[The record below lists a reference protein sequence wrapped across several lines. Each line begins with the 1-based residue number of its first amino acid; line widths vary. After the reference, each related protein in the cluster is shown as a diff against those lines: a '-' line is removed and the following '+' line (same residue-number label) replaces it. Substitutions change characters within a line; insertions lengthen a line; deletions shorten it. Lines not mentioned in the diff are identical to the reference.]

1 MACGGVL
8 DAYKTLKLIQA
19 GLPDKPVVGSL
30 TASSNSV
37 TAGATVTLT
46 AHAITDAGAAVTSV
60 RFVLDANNNGQYDS
74 GDTILGLDRDTH
86 RRQRQRHAEHHRLRG
101 GHVPLLAA
109 AQNSKGNWS
118 AWVATTL
125 TVLPADVHGNN
136 AATATTVGVP
146 STTAGSVSANGD
158 MGWFKFQA
166 TAGKSYVFTV
176 VLGTLHDSVL
186 YLYDAT
192 GQKQLAFND
201 DYGGTLASQ
210 IAWTATTSG
219 TYYLDVGGYANRNT
233 GTYSLNVQVK
243 GTTAAPVAGPANLA
257 ARAVENVPAAAGT
270 AQSIRRAPTEGWS
283 GTVPFSRPPLW
294 RNWPTSAASGSAA
307 DPTKRPRRRLPPR
320 SLGPTAASPSDEVF
334 AQLATPDASPA
345 PQETPLVTSS
355 SRSDAVY

>member
-1 MACGGVL
+1 M
-8 DAYKTLKLIQA
+8 
-19 GLPDKPVVGSL
+19 LP
-30 TASSNSV
+30 TA
-37 TAGATVTLT
+37 
-46 AHAITDAGAAVTSV
+46 
-60 RFVLDANNNGQYDS
+60 
-74 GDTILGLDRDTH
+74 
-86 RRQRQRHAEHHRLRG
+86 
-101 GHVPLLAA
+101 
-109 AQNSKGNWS
+109 
-118 AWVATTL
+118 
-125 TVLPADVHGNN
+125 VHGNN

-146 STTAGSVSANGD
+146 STTAGALSANGD

-210 IAWTATTSG
+210 IAWTATASG

-233 GTYSLNVQVK
+233 GTYSLNVQMK

-257 ARAVENVPAAAGT
+257 ARAVENVPTAATPNLSNATLAQLAYAGGEWLGRGSNEEAAA
-270 AQSIRRAPTEGWS
+270 
-283 GTVPFSRPPLW
+283 TV
-294 RNWPTSAASGSAA
+294 AA
-307 DPTKRPRRRLPPR
+307 T

-345 PQETPLVTSS
+345 PQETPLVTSKQPLGCLSIEPLGGLGTQATTEWDAIDSVFESLAENLS
-355 SRSDAVY
+355 SLVA